1 MATVIP
7 KKSKKGFTLVE
18 LVVVIAI
25 LAILAAIAI
34 PIVNN
39 LVNAASRN
47 AAVSDAQTIEL
58 AVKECQSFI
67 VTKVDEVYDGATML
81 DGMRI
86 PSAISESHLIT
97 MAHVISVKALDTA
110 LQKHYCNGVDYIPY
124 WDTLKERCVFIG
136 SVEKGGT
143 SFYQS
148 IQGEKITDTVGMSF
162 GSRYVAIA
170 IEKDGKMVA
179 NGSLKVYML

>member
-81 DGMRI
+81 DGMSLSSQSPALI
-86 PSAISESHLIT
+86 VPPEACLSAYTSIYISC
-97 MAHVISVKALDTA
+97 DTEY
-110 LQKHYCNGVDYIPY
+110 LRG
-124 WDTLKERCVFIG
+124 
-136 SVEKGGT
+136 
-143 SFYQS
+143 
-148 IQGEKITDTVGMSF
+148 
-162 GSRYVAIA
+162 
-170 IEKDGKMVA
+170 
-179 NGSLKVYML
+179 